1 MQPLFESPKLDR
13 ELKTLVRDNFREFC
27 SGPQPNEFSPT
38 EIPNQFNCIEDGRPP
53 INNFSNE
60 NNDSRPPL
68 NRADSSSDNE
78 AEGKFSDDE
87 EEKESAV
94 KQDETD
100 DDDDLPLSK
109 VRLKEKPTSEKVQL
123 PASINSSFEK
133 YMKSKTCSTLEVFLN
148 DLRTCTSN
156 LDSDQETYLVDNLV
170 TTVKESLPTIAS
182 IFPET
187 KSDEKLLAQS
197 LSYPL
202 FSILKVMYQHEDKC
216 KKCFNNIVKQV
227 FNRLPMI
234 GFTMLYFLK
243 VHTKLQSRK
252 NPNGNVP
259 FKTSLYKT
267 LCDYLDQTLE
277 DQLFNDLE
285 ALEIERTSIF
295 LWILPDIY
303 REFQSTMVNNK
314 DVLKLLVSCID
325 SKNQRDIIYSITQGK
340 LTIFK
345 TDGVLDCIRESLKY
359 ETFEQIFLWQLVQA
373 HDVPI
378 ESLQVKFRE
387 SSMVQSSMV
396 KHNHKCIFMFL
407 FFTSFLQNILPELES
422 SNNAEALTY
431 MLLLLRTEEPTTELI
446 RLLLCREAKSRGDP
460 FVTSVL
466 R

>member
-1 MQPLFESPKLDR
+1 MMFLFQVIPNLLPLFESPKLDR

-27 SGPQPNEFSPT
+27 SGPQPNEVPP
-38 EIPNQFNCIEDGRPP
+38 EIPILLNSIEDGRPP
-53 INNFSNE
+53 INNFSME
-60 NNDSRPPL
+60 NNDARPPL
-68 NRADSSSDNE
+68 TRTDSSSDNE
-78 AEGKFSDDE
+78 VEGKFSDDE
-87 EEKESAV
+87 DDKESAV
-94 KQDETD
+94 KQEETD

-109 VRLKEKPTSEKVQL
+109 VRLKEKPVSEKVQL

-133 YMKSKTCSTLEVFLN
+133 YMKSKSNSTFEVFLN

-156 LDSDQETYLVDNLV
+156 LDNDQETYLVDSMV
-170 TTVKESLPTIAS
+170 STIKETLPELSS

-197 LSYPL
+197 ISYPL

-216 KKCFNNIVKQV
+216 KKCFNNIIKQV

-252 NPNGNVP
+252 NPNSNVP

-267 LCDYLDQTLE
+267 LCDYLDQKLE
-277 DQLFNDLE
+277 DQLLKDLE

-303 REFQSTMVNNK
+303 REFNSSMVNNK

-345 TDGVLDCIRESLKY
+345 TDGVIDCIRDSLKY
-359 ETFEQIFLWQLVQA
+359 ETFEQLFLWQLVQA

-378 ESLQVKFRE
+378 ESLQVKF
-387 SSMVQSSMV
+387 
-396 KHNHKCIFMFL
+396 
-407 FFTSFLQNILPELES
+407 
-422 SNNAEALTY
+422 
-431 MLLLLRTEEPTTELI
+431 
-446 RLLLCREAKSRGDP
+446 
-460 FVTSVL
+460 
-466 R
+466 